1 MLSVDSAG
9 KLLVAYTLSTTAG
22 APKGLYVRTSTDG
35 ATWSARQQLNAL
47 GDSGF
52 PVVTH
57 GPTAGDFRVAWQD
70 NRNGASA
77 YNTWYTRT
85 SQRRRNLV
93 DRGAAVRPREAGAPY
108 KTAAGYA
115 FPYGDYFEMET
126 APSGVNYVIWSEGTS
141 YVGPGGSWYTRG
153 Q

>member
-9 KLLVAYTLSTTAG
+9 KVLVAYTLNTTAG
-22 APKGLYVRTSTDG
+22 APKGLYVRTSADG
-35 ATWSARQQLNAL
+35 ATWSARQQLNGL

-52 PVVTH
+52 PVVSH

-70 NRNGASA
+70 NRNGSAA

-85 SQRRRNLV
+85 TNGGGSWSS
-93 DRGAAVRPREAGAPY
+93 AVRLSDLGSGAPY

-126 APSGVNYVIWSEGTS
+126 APSGLNYVIWSEGTS
-141 YVGPGGSWYTRG
+141 YIGPGGSWYTKG